1 MTFLPPR
8 TRRTTLEHKQRM
20 KHTTENAEH
29 FSTFCHLDSRHIR
42 VLRERS
48 SSPTILAPSFPRS
61 FRSLRDTTEGLSL
74 RCKAIQQPRKRIFY
88 AILNAPRSGERK
100 GDNSGTISR
109 HSLATGISWYPWLFN
124 PGVGCVR
131 VYAPDQRGNNMSSG
145 DPNAS

>member
-8 TRRTTLEHKQRM
+8 TRRITLEHKQRM
-20 KHTTENAEH
+20 KHATENAEH

-42 VLRERS
+42 VLRERD
-48 SSPTILAPSFPRS
+48 LLPRS
-61 FRSLRDTTEGLSL
+61 FRSLRDTAEGLSL

-109 HSLATGISWYPWLFN
+109 HSLAPRNSSYPWLFN